1 MQNKRKE
8 NVQTKYP
15 QAKPSLSPRKRVGKM
30 TQEKKSKNKK
40 ISKQR
45 SPQLLKHIET

>member
-1 MQNKRKE
+1 MQNEWEK

-30 TQEKKSKNKK
+30 TQEKKSKK

-45 SPQLLKHIET
+45 SPQLLKHVKT